1 MKKNPKINYAHKEG
15 QDFSQA
21 LKSRIRAYF
30 EENKRSRKGDAL
42 LIRKSIPILLIWL
55 LPYLLI
61 LTVEMNEWPML
72 LLCGVIGFGFFL
84 AGGSIMHEGCHGT
97 FSSKPWLNK
106 LAANS
111 MYLLGGDKLIW
122 LVGHNELHHAYTNIP
137 EHDIDLESGAGLLR
151 FSEKMEWKPKHQYQH
166 YYAFMLYSLLTITWM
181 FLTDFLKL
189 YKFSQLKLIRKNS
202 DLPAKNWIQ
211 MVLIKLGVWFFWL
224 GIPILVLDV
233 ALWKILFGFAFL
245 HLVAGI
251 ALTLV
256 FQLAHLTE
264 ASEMPLADE
273 EGNIGNNWFV
283 HQLYTTANWAPN
295 SKIAHW
301 LTGGLNHQIE
311 HHLFPGISHVHYP
324 QIAPIVKQTAEE
336 FGIPY
341 FEYESFGKALK
352 AHYQHLKEMGRR
364 PEYEK
369 QTIEFA

>member
-1 MKKNPKINYAHKEG
+1 MKKNPKINYAHQEG

-42 LIRKSIPILLIWL
+42 LIQKSIPILLIWL
-55 LPYLLI
+55 LPYFLI
-61 LTVEMNEWPML
+61 LTVEMNEWLML
-72 LLCGVIGFGFFL
+72 LLCGVIGLGFFL
-84 AGGSIMHEGCHGT
+84 AGSSIMHEGCHGT

-151 FSEKMEWKPKHQYQH
+151 FSEEMEWKPKHQYQQ

-224 GIPILVLDV
+224 GTPILVLDLAV
-233 ALWKILFGFAFL
+233 WKILFGFAFL

-264 ASEMPLADE
+264 VSEMPLADE

-283 HQLYTTANWAPN
+283 HQLYTTANWAPK

-324 QIAPIVKQTAEE
+324 ALAPIVKQTAQE

-341 FEYESFGKALK
+341 FEYESFGKALT
-352 AHYQHLKEMGRR
+352 AHYQHLKEMGRK